1 MFKKEGYM
9 KRLFL
14 CILLGVGFLHA
25 DEVVWSG
32 SVHSDGMPTPP
43 ITLNLNEN
51 YLIKVSGF
59 IKLGKFIQNR
69 EKLANDACYEFNA
82 EGETE
87 RLISIKNSHD
97 ISVCDGKYHADHVYP
112 SKPFVAKQNRI
123 HFWVNDSDYD
133 DNHGEL
139 KVEVVH
145 IK

>member
-1 MFKKEGYM
+1 M

-14 CILLGVGFLHA
+14 CIFLVSAFLHA
-25 DEVVWSG
+25 NEVIWSG
-32 SVHSDGMPTPP
+32 TVLSDGTPTAP
-43 ITLNLNEN
+43 IALNLHEN
-51 YLIKVSGF
+51 YKIKASGF
-59 IKLGKFIQNR
+59 INLGKFIQNK

-87 RLISIKNSHD
+87 RIISIKNSLD

-123 HFWVNDSDYD
+123 HFWIFDTDYE

-139 KVEVVH
+139 NVEIIH